1 MNSDYRSIINSS
13 FRLEVNIHMFM
24 LPQWVIKLIVS
35 WKIYWKIWIE
45 NNIIFYD
52 YDHVKYNMKWL
63 CYWKPWSDRIGQKLK
78 RWQYDGLDHTLS
90 LWVYLCCR
98 LMNKKRSFYNCVRHV
113 GFCIYISF
121 YRAVTWKSI
130 SSVFNSVIEYKIATK
145 YIWSISM
152 YKYDWID

>member
-1 MNSDYRSIINSS
+1 MCGLFVLLRRSRMNSDYRSIINSS

-113 GFCIYISF
+113 GFLYLYFLLQSCHLKINFECIQFCY
-121 YRAVTWKSI
+121 
-130 SSVFNSVIEYKIATK
+130 
-145 YIWSISM
+145 
-152 YKYDWID
+152 WIQNCH